1 MTVRLIKVPVKR
13 EMILVMEFRTN
24 KGLFLMLQQF

>member
-1 MTVRLIKVPVKR
+1 MTVRLIKGPVKR
-13 EMILVMEFRTN
+13 EMTLVMEFRTN